1 MDMYCI
7 VKRDDIAQR
16 WEQALA
22 TSLIRLAPEVSAGD
36 IPETGVCLVHWDSLK
51 AAQQELLLTQGRQQ
65 ALQLIVLVDHPH
77 TVQGRELVR
86 RGIKGY
92 GNTFVTPEL
101 LTEMVSA
108 VKSGNIWAGPEV
120 LQSVLRELLKQ
131 ADSPAL
137 GLGERFGLSERE
149 CEVLEE
155 VMTGVS
161 NKVVARRLDITER
174 TVKAH
179 MSAIL
184 SKTGAHDRVELI
196 LMAQRAELNAV

>member
-1 MDMYCI
+1 MDIYCI
-7 VKRDDIAQR
+7 VKRDDIARR

-22 TSLIRLAPEVSAGD
+22 TRLIRVAPELSAQE
-36 IPETGVCLVHWDSLK
+36 IPDTGICLAHWDSLLP
-51 AAQQELLLTQGRQQ
+51 AQQELLLTHSRQHS
-65 ALQLIVLVDHPH
+65 LQLIVLVDHPR
-77 TVQGRELVR
+77 TAQGRELLR
-86 RGIKGY
+86 LGIKGY

-101 LTEMVSA
+101 LVEMVAA
-108 VKSGNIWAGPEV
+108 VQAGNIWAGPEV
-120 LQSVLRELLKQ
+120 LQTLLQELLAQ
-131 ADSPAL
+131 ANMPVQ

-149 CEVLEE
+149 SEVLEE
-155 VMTGVS
+155 VMKGAS